1 MKAQD
6 KDSVQDQS
14 GNISKPVCANRI
26 LDIRRLNIIPL
37 KWEKIVS
44 QFNTGWIAKIPGLKA
59 TYFIFVDLETGKTK
73 LSDLE
78 NKHKIFDSVDAAKE
92 FCEIDFKE
100 TIGNLLIIDYPDS
113 SE

>member
-1 MKAQD
+1 MK
-6 KDSVQDQS
+6 KTLNNTESS
-14 GNISKPVCANRI
+14 NSTKPVLANRI

-44 QFNTGWIAKIPGLKA
+44 QFNTGWMAKIPGLKA

-78 NKHKIFDSVDAAKE
+78 NKHRIFDSVDVAKE
-92 FCEIDFKE
+92 WCETDFKE